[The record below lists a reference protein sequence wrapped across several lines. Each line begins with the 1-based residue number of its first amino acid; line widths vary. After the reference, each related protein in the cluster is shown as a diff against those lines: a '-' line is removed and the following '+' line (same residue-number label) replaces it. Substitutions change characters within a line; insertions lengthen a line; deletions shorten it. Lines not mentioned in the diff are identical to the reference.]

1 MVKFVAFYPQKNIM
15 KSVKVITNLVLKIH
29 LINFVKN
36 VNLSMEI
43 MSAWNVKKAMRSFL
57 MELEKMYVNQKKHE
71 QILIIIIRLIIKIII
86 LVIIDSIMI
95 LIIALNAAI
104 KKHVM
109 NAIVDILWLMEINYA
124 Y

>member
-1 MVKFVAFYPQKNIM
+1 M
-15 KSVKVITNLVLKIH
+15 
-29 LINFVKN
+29 KN

-57 MELEKMYVNQKKHE
+57 MDLEKMYVNQKKHE

-86 LVIIDSIMI
+86 LVIIDSIML

>member
-1 MVKFVAFYPQKNIM
+1 M
-15 KSVKVITNLVLKIH
+15 L
-29 LINFVKN
+29 
-36 VNLSMEI
+36 
-43 MSAWNVKKAMRSFL
+43 
-57 MELEKMYVNQKKHE
+57 
-71 QILIIIIRLIIKIII
+71 
-86 LVIIDSIMI
+86 